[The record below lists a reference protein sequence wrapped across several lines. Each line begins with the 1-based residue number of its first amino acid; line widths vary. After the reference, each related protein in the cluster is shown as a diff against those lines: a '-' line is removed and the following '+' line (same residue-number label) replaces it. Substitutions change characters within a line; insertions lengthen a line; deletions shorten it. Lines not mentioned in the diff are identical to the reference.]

1 MAMMATPKCESYY
14 SPVED
19 EKAKLQAQLNNCAS
33 WYDGCN
39 TCMVKD
45 GKIRGCTRMA
55 CRTKK
60 EPYCKKEVEKPNPK
74 LKDCATWYDG
84 CNDCVVKDGNI
95 LGCTK
100 MYCEKKSKP
109 YCKEKIEVKPD
120 INLKNCA

>member
-33 WYDGCN
+33 
-39 TCMVKD
+39 
-45 GKIRGCTRMA
+45 
-55 CRTKK
+55 
-60 EPYCKKEVEKPNPK
+60 
-74 LKDCATWYDG
+74 WYDG